1 VQFELA
7 LERLM
12 ALPDP
17 LPAPAEVLTPVVVDV
32 TGAGVLPGRPV
43 RPVGAAGGRA
53 AGVLVL
59 LYPDDDGATRV
70 VLAVRAA
77 RRSPPVVAQ
86 NLDFGSFH
94 PSEIVPLDWNCREC
108 RLLGGVVLARPL
120 ACRARSGRLAVGTA
134 VRAA

>member
-1 VQFELA
+1 MQFELA

-86 NLDFGSFH
+86 KHDSR
-94 PSEIVPLDWNCREC
+94 IVPTKPNFQ
-108 RLLGGVVLARPL
+108 RPL
-120 ACRARSGRLAVGTA
+120 GLNRPRNATI
-134 VRAA
+134 